1 MSVTI
6 LKSLKAQSQNWLSPA
21 ESRIQG
27 FRELFRAQARESLLK
42 LAESL
47 LEQEACEKAGPRYQ
61 RLKPS
66 ADRIRRAGSDPG
78 TVRIG
83 HQRVLIR
90 KQRLKQGQREVPLE
104 SYQALRRGDLL
115 TARVL
120 DCMVRGVSTRN
131 YDELLEEIAGGLGLS
146 KSSVSR
152 AFVSASREALEQ
164 LQTRDLSREIWG
176 AIHIDA
182 IHFAGRSLVVAL
194 GINSQGCKKVLGMKE
209 GSTEGAQVCID
220 LLQRLI
226 ERGLRTDLP
235 FFFVLDGGKGLRKA
249 VREVFGDRFPVQRC
263 LVHKARNLEDYLPKR
278 AHPEARR
285 RWARLRRCERLSD
298 ARLELAEIRHWLGLI
313 STEAVSSLDEAG
325 EELLTVF
332 AYGAGHLLRRSLMTT
347 NLIESTF
354 SQVRR
359 ITARVKNWS
368 HPQSKAKDQVRRW
381 AAIALLN
388 AETKANYVKGY
399 HQLPEVLSRLHQ
411 QAPLNSDQK
420 TG

>member
-1 MSVTI
+1 MSVSI
-6 LKSLKAQSQNWLSPA
+6 WKRFKAQSQNWISTT

-27 FRELFRAQARESLLK
+27 FQELFQEQARESLLK

-47 LEQEACEKAGPRYQ
+47 LEQEACQKAGPRYEH
-61 RLKPS
+61 LKSPT
-66 ADRIRRAGSDPG
+66 RIHRAGSDPG

-90 KQRLKQGQREVPLE
+90 KQRLKQGRREIPLE

-120 DCMVRGVSTRN
+120 DCMVRGLSTRN

-164 LQTRDLSREIWG
+164 LQSRDLGREIWG

-194 GINSQGCKKVLGMKE
+194 GINGQGCKKVLGMKE

-220 LLQRLI
+220 LLQSLI
-226 ERGLRTDLP
+226 DRGLRTDLP

-249 VREVFGDRFPVQRC
+249 VR
-263 LVHKARNLEDYLPKR
+263 
-278 AHPEARR
+278 
-285 RWARLRRCERLSD
+285 
-298 ARLELAEIRHWLGLI
+298 
-313 STEAVSSLDEAG
+313 
-325 EELLTVF
+325 
-332 AYGAGHLLRRSLMTT
+332 
-347 NLIESTF
+347 
-354 SQVRR
+354 
-359 ITARVKNWS
+359 
-368 HPQSKAKDQVRRW
+368 
-381 AAIALLN
+381 
-388 AETKANYVKGY
+388 
-399 HQLPEVLSRLHQ
+399 
-411 QAPLNSDQK
+411 
-420 TG
+420 